1 MPFAQVKT
9 IDELVEQQTGSQRF
23 TTALLALFAAAGLL
37 LAAVG
42 IYGVV
47 SFLVAQRKRELA
59 IRVAV
64 GASVA
69 DVLWLVLKEGVTMAA
84 IGASIGLLGVWAA
97 QKLLNGL
104 LFGISAVDPVTFAGA
119 ALFLLTVVMIAC
131 WVPAWRASRVDPCVA
146 LRAE

>member
-23 TTALLALFAAAGLL
+23 TTTLLTLFAAAGLL
-37 LAAVG
+37 LAAVR

-69 DVLWLVLKEGVTMAA
+69 DVLWLVLKEGVRMAA
-84 IGASIGLLGVWAA
+84 IGASIGLVGVWAA
-97 QKLLNGL
+97 QKLLSGL
-104 LFGISAVDPVTFAGA
+104 LFGISAVDPVTLAGA
-119 ALFLLTVVMIAC
+119 ALFLLAVVMIAC
-131 WVPAWRASRVDPCVA
+131 WVPAWRASRVDPCIA